1 MLSLR
6 REGILLGWDG
16 IGVAILGRT
25 VGALDSELATTVLT
39 HIAPSLIDDFLLGG
53 THKMDAASAIV
64 DCLVAFEF
72 VTANRKI
79 LCHGVLLVRL

>member
-16 IGVAILGRT
+16 IGIAILGRT
-25 VGALDSELATTVLT
+25 VGALDSELATTVLA
-39 HIAPSLIDDFLLGG
+39 HVAPGLVDDFLLGSA
-53 THKMDAASAIV
+53 HKVDAASAV
-64 DCLVAFEF
+64 GDCLVAFEF